1 MDRINLISHLSQ
13 YINISD
19 IVNKFDNIMGVYN
32 IISQT
37 QYTNITTDDRCI
49 YFYID
54 FPNTEQTNCLI
65 NIIQN
70 LLHNCIEIYGQKF
83 NISINKINDLKVCIN
98 LYS

>member
-13 YINISD
+13 YISIND

-54 FPNTEQTNCLI
+54 FPNIEQTIYLI

-98 LYS
+98 LY